1 MEKIMKNTFLIL
13 ISFSILI
20 FLACKKDVGLYYYPE
35 KMAEYLELSEDQ
47 RETVFPK
54 LTAVQEEIFGFLEK
68 WGEKFK
74 TPYGFETEEAMEE
87 FEEERKAAIDK
98 ITDIVREFANLLDEQ
113 QKSKLFNVEIPSLYF
128 EEAMMVQM
136 NYLRGKQKKEN
147 PVVKVSPTIKKEDI
161 PAEFPY
167 LSELLDKWTVT
178 FGTKTGRSGAGGF
191 FARGVGESSPEGTG
205 FPLKIRATIIDPL
218 INIAQKKETNKIHE
232 FTPDSAI
239 SYFNNIKK
247 DILEIQVSMT
257 TSYHESYLDLKNWIV
272 YLENDKIEQF
282 EPWKIQKREKPFI
295 EHSRTF
301 KTPIYQRKIKSPNI
315 TDTSDMKLSRIFGRS
330 SKSAYYSISFKN
342 KVQGKPLVAED
353 TKFLKL
359 IFLKAVGTAER
370 AEGKWIFLKRQYF

>member
-1 MEKIMKNTFLIL
+1 MEKILKNTFLIL

-54 LTAVQEEIFGFLEK
+54 LTAIQEEIFGFLEK
-68 WGEKFK
+68 WREEFK
-74 TPYGFETEEAMEE
+74 TPYGFETEEAREE
-87 FEEERKAAIDK
+87 FEDEQKAAINK
-98 ITDIVREFANLLDEQ
+98 IIDIVEEFANLLDEQ
-113 QKSKLFNVEIPSLYF
+113 QKSKLFNIEIPSLYF

-136 NYLRGKQKKEN
+136 NYLRETQKKEN
-147 PVVKVSPTIKKEDI
+147 PVVKVLPTINKEDI

-178 FGTKTGRSGAGGF
+178 FGTKTGRSGAGRF
-191 FARGVGESSPEGTG
+191 FARGAGESSPVGTG

-218 INIAQKKETNKIHE
+218 INIAQKKETNKIYE

-295 EHSRTF
+295 EQSRTF
-301 KTPIYQRKIKSPNI
+301 KTPFYRRKTISPSI

-342 KVQGKPLVAED
+342 KVQEKPLVAED
-353 TKFLKL
+353 TEFLKL
-359 IFLKAVGTAER
+359 IFLKSVGTAER
-370 AEGKWIFLKRQYF
+370 SEGKWIFLKR